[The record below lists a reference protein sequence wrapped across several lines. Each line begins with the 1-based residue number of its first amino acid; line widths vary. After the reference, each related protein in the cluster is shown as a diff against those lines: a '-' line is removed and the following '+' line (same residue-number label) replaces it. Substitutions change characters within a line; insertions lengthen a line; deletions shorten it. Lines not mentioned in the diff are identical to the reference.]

1 LANTPQ
7 SKKRARQGE
16 KRRQLNASQRS
27 TMRTYLK
34 RVNKALGESNLALAQ
49 TEYRLMSSTVDRMA
63 SKGLIAKNKASRH
76 KSRLNAHIK
85 ALAIQS

>member
-34 RVNKALGESNLALAQ
+34 RVIKALGENNLTLAQ
-49 TEYRLMSSTVDRMA
+49 TEYRSMSSMVDRMA
-63 SKGLIAKNKASRH
+63 AKGLIAKNKANRH
-76 KSRLNAHIK
+76 KSRFNAHIK
-85 ALAIQS
+85 ALALKA